1 AERQQ
6 LVTSSGL
13 THKIEWL
20 EEQRRVWEERKQT
33 ATLQIEECRN
43 ALQTL
48 SDRLAA
54 MEMTLTLS
62 SGDRDEL
69 DQRIHQHEKNKP
81 GLLANLFSLGR
92 ISKAWWDRYQR
103 LTDESDSLRATLTQ
117 QRQEL
122 QLAQS
127 EKHNA
132 DNELRSLEREL
143 TQVISNG
150 QAVCKEQEQNNTL
163 LKQAISDLGASWPE
177 RTATDERRELS
188 APWLHERWRKAR
200 EDVFIAALDVHR
212 AFIEN
217 NPVKM

>member
-1 AERQQ
+1 
-6 LVTSSGL
+6 
-13 THKIEWL
+13 
-20 EEQRRVWEERKQT
+20 
-33 ATLQIEECRN
+33 
-43 ALQTL
+43 
-48 SDRLAA
+48 
-54 MEMTLTLS
+54 M
-62 SGDRDEL
+62 
-69 DQRIHQHEKNKP
+69 
-81 GLLANLFSLGR
+81 
-92 ISKAWWDRYQR
+92 
-103 LTDESDSLRATLTQ
+103 RATLT

-163 LKQAISDLGASWPE
+163 LKQAISDLGASRPE
-177 RTATDERRELS
+177 RTATDERRLS

-217 NPVKM
+217 NPVKWPLI

>member
-1 AERQQ
+1 
-6 LVTSSGL
+6 
-13 THKIEWL
+13 
-20 EEQRRVWEERKQT
+20 
-33 ATLQIEECRN
+33 
-43 ALQTL
+43 
-48 SDRLAA
+48 

-62 SGDRDEL
+62 SGERDVL

-103 LTDESDSLRATLTQ
+103 LTDESDALRATLTQ

-143 TQVISNG
+143 TQVIPTKHQMRNMSS
-150 QAVCKEQEQNNTL
+150 VFL
-163 LKQAISDLGASWPE
+163 LISPVAFVRNYIATCNPIWIKASQLNSSHTHVPG
-177 RTATDERRELS
+177 
-188 APWLHERWRKAR
+188 
-200 EDVFIAALDVHR
+200 
-212 AFIEN
+212 
-217 NPVKM
+217 

>member
-81 GLLANLFSLGR
+81 AFWL
-92 ISKAWWDRYQR
+92 ISFRWGGYRR
-103 LTDESDSLRATLTQ
+103 
-117 QRQEL
+117 
-122 QLAQS
+122 
-127 EKHNA
+127 HGGI
-132 DNELRSLEREL
+132 
-143 TQVISNG
+143 VING
-150 QAVCKEQEQNNTL
+150 
-163 LKQAISDLGASWPE
+163 
-177 RTATDERRELS
+177 
-188 APWLHERWRKAR
+188 
-200 EDVFIAALDVHR
+200 
-212 AFIEN
+212 
-217 NPVKM
+217 

>member
-1 AERQQ
+1 
-6 LVTSSGL
+6 
-13 THKIEWL
+13 
-20 EEQRRVWEERKQT
+20 
-33 ATLQIEECRN
+33 LQ
-43 ALQTL
+43 
-48 SDRLAA
+48 
-54 MEMTLTLS
+54 
-62 SGDRDEL
+62 
-69 DQRIHQHEKNKP
+69 
-81 GLLANLFSLGR
+81 
-92 ISKAWWDRYQR
+92 
-103 LTDESDSLRATLTQ
+103 ATLTQ
-117 QRQEL
+117 QQQEL

-163 LKQAISDLGASWPE
+163 LKQAISDLGASRPE

-217 NPVKM
+217 NPVKMAANIGLAMDWLKGRKLTEKQAGLALDSLSLVVPVISSTFASMPRMFRDTGQEAIGWLLIDEAGQAQPQHAIGAIWRAKRTVLVGDPKQLEPVSGIPSTKRGAGKTL

>member
-1 AERQQ
+1 VGYRQTNQ
-6 LVTSSGL
+6 KTDTGKTL
-13 THKIEWL
+13 TRWPVFVDHF
-20 EEQRRVWEERKQT
+20 RVWEERKQT

-127 EKHNA
+127 E
-132 DNELRSLEREL
+132 NE
-143 TQVISNG
+143 V
-150 QAVCKEQEQNNTL
+150 VY
-163 LKQAISDLGASWPE
+163 
-177 RTATDERRELS
+177 
-188 APWLHERWRKAR
+188 
-200 EDVFIAALDVHR
+200 
-212 AFIEN
+212 
-217 NPVKM
+217 